1 VSERVFGLLLY
12 CFPPGFRRR
21 FGTEMRA
28 LFRDQ
33 LRDARTGRAP
43 VPVVRFW
50 FHLAPSLVGAVLL
63 EWRDVVLERLVSSPI
78 APPPFIPRER
88 MLHSLTSDVRLAI
101 RMLRKNPVFTLI
113 AVLVIAIGSGAV
125 TTIFSA
131 MNAIVLRPLPGTHG
145 TERLVDI
152 ERRSADYSEGTT
164 ASYDYFTQLRE
175 RTRTLDGIAAWTKV
189 SLTLA
194 DRGQGNA
201 VYGNMV
207 SGNYFSLLGVRP
219 ALGRFFAPDE
229 DRTPL
234 THPVVVVSHGFWQ
247 SALGSDS
254 GAIGRAVTVNGNPYT
269 LIGVAPAGFRG
280 VFSPL
285 RVDAWVPLMMQQ
297 QLRSTRD
304 LEDAAWLRTFGRL
317 APGTSVDQARQELTA
332 LTVAYIADRGERGGN
347 RDYNTIRLSALTGLP
362 ADAREGFLGFMQ
374 LLLGAAALVLLIA
387 SVNVASMLSARAIAR
402 QREMAVRVALGAG
415 RARLVRQLLT
425 ETMMLFTLGAIGGMG
440 VATMAT
446 AALEQVPIPTDA
458 AIVLELSPD
467 PRVLAFALAISLA
480 TGLIFGLSPALQAS
494 RKDVTAQLR
503 EGSTGS
509 GTRRRLMSHAL
520 IVGQLAMSLVLLV
533 GAGLFLRALQGGQKV
548 NPGFQIAG
556 VASVAFNTEAFGYD
570 AVRGRAFY
578 EALRESVRSIPGV
591 EAVSFTDRLPLA
603 LSSSGATIDVDDAVN
618 GAVDREGKVSVQ
630 LSQVDAGFF
639 DVLQLP
645 IRSGRAISSTDNAES
660 PRVAVINETMA
671 RRLWP
676 LGTAIGRSFRFG
688 PERVTV
694 VGVAQ
699 DAKYDHLAEAT
710 PSYVY
715 FASAQNSRP
724 DQWLVVRSAGDAAA
738 LAAAIERAVRAI
750 DPLLP
755 RPVVMTLTQTTSISL
770 LPQRVAAL
778 VTGVLGA
785 VGLLLATVGLY
796 GLIAYSANRRTREI
810 GIRVAL
816 GATRSDVLAL
826 VVREGMWLAGL
837 GVVIGVVLAGAAS
850 QLLRSLLFDTSPLD
864 VPTYAV
870 MSLLFIAVAMLAS
883 YLPARRAASANPA
896 TALRSD

>member
-1 VSERVFGLLLY
+1 MSERAFALLLL
-12 CFPPGFRRR
+12 CFPPAFRRR
-21 FGTEMRA
+21 FGAEMRQ

-33 LRDARTGRAP
+33 LRDARAGRPPA
-43 VPVVRFW
+43 PVVRFW
-50 FHLAPSLVGAVLL
+50 LRLAPSLLSAALL
-63 EWRDVVLERLVSSPI
+63 EWRDVVRERLVSSPFV
-78 APPPFIPRER
+78 PPSSNSRER
-88 MLHSLTSDVRLAI
+88 MLHSMMGDVRLAL
-101 RMLRKNPVFTLI
+101 RMLRKNPVFTLV

-152 ERRSADYSEGTT
+152 ERRSADLSEGTT
-164 ASYDYFTQLRE
+164 ASYDYFRQLRE
-175 RTRTLDGIAAWTKV
+175 RTRTLDDVAAWTKV

-201 VYGNMV
+201 VYGNIV
-207 SGNYFSLLGVRP
+207 SGNYFALLGVRP

-247 SALGSDS
+247 SVLGSDS
-254 GAIGRAVTVNGNPYT
+254 AVIGRAVTVNGHPYT
-269 LIGVAPAGFRG
+269 LIGVAPPGFRG

-285 RVDAWVPLMMQQ
+285 KVDAWVPLMMQQ
-297 QLRSTRD
+297 QLRATRD
-304 LEDAAWLRTFGRL
+304 PENVAWLRTFGRL
-317 APGTSVDQARQELTA
+317 APGATVDQARQELTA
-332 LTVAYIADRGERGGN
+332 LTVAWIAERGERAGS
-347 RDYNTIRLSALTGLP
+347 REYTTIRLSALTGLP
-362 ADAREGFLGFMQ
+362 ADAREGFLRFMQ

-415 RARLVRQLLT
+415 RARLIRQLLT
-425 ETMMLFTLGAIGGMG
+425 ETMVLFVLGAIGGMG
-440 VATMAT
+440 VATLAT

-458 AIVLELSPD
+458 AVVLELSPD
-467 PRVLAFALAISLA
+467 PRVLAFALIVSLA
-480 TGLIFGLSPALQAS
+480 TGLLFGLSPALQAS
-494 RKDVTAQLR
+494 RKDVTVQLR
-503 EGSTGS
+503 DGSAGS

-533 GAGLFLRALQGGQKV
+533 GAGLFLRAFQGGQKV
-548 NPGFQIAG
+548 DPGFQIAG
-556 VASVAFNTEAFGYD
+556 VSAVAFNTEAFGYD
-570 AVRGRAFY
+570 STRGRTFY
-578 EALRESVRSIPGV
+578 RTLRESVASIPGV
-591 EAVSFTDRLPLA
+591 EAVSFVDRLPLA
-603 LSSSGATIDVDDAVN
+603 LSSSGASIEVDEAVS
-618 GAVDREGKVSVQ
+618 GAVDREGRLSVQ
-630 LSQVDAGFF
+630 LAQVDVDYFS
-639 DVLQLP
+639 VLQLP
-645 IRSGRAISSTDNAES
+645 IRSGRAITARDDAES

-676 LGTAIGRSFRFG
+676 QGGAVGRSFRFG

-694 VGVAQ
+694 IGVAQ
-699 DAKYDHLAEAT
+699 DAKYDYLAEAT
-710 PSYVY
+710 PSFVYV
-715 FASAQNSRP
+715 ASAQTWRQ

-738 LAAAIERAVRAI
+738 LASAIERAVRTI

-755 RPVVMTLTQTTSISL
+755 RPVVMTLTQTSSLSL

-816 GATRSDVLAL
+816 GARRSDVLTL
-826 VVREGMWLAGL
+826 VVREGLWLAGL
-837 GVVIGVVLAGAAS
+837 GVVIGVLLAAAAS
-850 QLLRSLLFDTSPLD
+850 QLLRSLLFDTSPFD

-883 YLPARRAASANPA
+883 YLPARRAAAANPA
-896 TALRSD
+896 AALRAD

>member
-1 VSERVFGLLLY
+1 MSERFFALLLLL
-12 CFPPGFRRR
+12 FPPGFRRR
-21 FGTEMRA
+21 FGAEMRS

-33 LRDARTGRAP
+33 LRGA
-43 VPVVRFW
+43 
-50 FHLAPSLVGAVLL
+50 LVGGERLAVPRLWFNTIPSFVAAVFL
-63 EWRDVVLERLVSSPI
+63 EWRDALVATLVSSPVD
-78 APPPFIPRER
+78 APPLVSRER
-88 MLHSLTSDVRLAI
+88 MLYSITSDVRLAL
-101 RMLRKNPVFTLI
+101 RMLRKNPVFTVI

-131 MNAIVLRPLPGTHG
+131 MNALVLRPLPGTHG

-152 ERRSADYSEGTT
+152 ERRSADFSEGMS
-164 ASYDYFTQLRE
+164 ASYDYFRHLRE
-175 RTRTLDGIAAWTKV
+175 RTRTLDGIAAWSKV
-189 SLTLA
+189 SLTIA

-201 VYGNMV
+201 VYGNIV
-207 SGNYFSLLGVRP
+207 SGNYFSLLDVRP

-229 DRTPL
+229 DTTPL
-234 THPVVVVSHGFWQ
+234 AHPVVVVSHGFWQ

-269 LIGVAPAGFRG
+269 LIGVAPEGFRG

-285 RVDAWVPLMMQQ
+285 KVDAWVPLMMQQ
-297 QLRSTRD
+297 QLRATRD
-304 LEDAAWLRTFGRL
+304 LDNAPWLRTFGQL
-317 APGTSVDQARQELTA
+317 APGATVEQVRQELTA
-332 LTVAYIADRGERGGN
+332 LTVRYIAERGERGGN
-347 RDYNTIRLSALTGLP
+347 RDYNSVRLSGLTGLP
-362 ADAREGFLGFMQ
+362 ADAREGFLGFMG

-402 QREMAVRVALGAG
+402 QREMAVRIALGAG

-425 ETMMLFTLGAIGGMG
+425 ETMLLFILGAFGGMG
-440 VATMAT
+440 VASLAT

-458 AIVLELSPD
+458 AISLELSPD

-480 TGLIFGLSPALQAS
+480 TRLIFGLSPALQAS

-548 NPGFQIAG
+548 DPGFTTGG
-556 VASVAFNTEAFGYD
+556 VAAVAFNTESFGYD
-570 AVRGRAFY
+570 DARGQTFY
-578 EALRESVRSIPGV
+578 RSLRESVQALPGV
-591 EAVSFTDRLPLA
+591 ESVSFTDRLPLA
-603 LSSSGATIDVDDAVN
+603 FSSSGASIEVD
-618 GAVDREGKVSVQ
+618 GANSGVVDREGKVSVQ
-630 LSQVDAGFF
+630 VSQVGADFF
-639 DVLQLP
+639 RVLQLP
-645 IRSGRAISSTDNAES
+645 LRSGRAITETDNAES

-676 LGTAIGRSFRFG
+676 QGTALGSTFRFG
-688 PERVTV
+688 AERVTI

-699 DAKYDHLAEAT
+699 DAKYDNLAEKT
-710 PSYVY
+710 PSFVY
-715 FASAQNSRP
+715 FASAQHWRS
-724 DQWLVVRSAGDAAA
+724 DQWLIVRTGGDAAQ
-738 LAAAIERAVRAI
+738 LAPAIERAVRAI

-755 RPVVMTLTQTTSISL
+755 RPVVMTLTQTTSIAL

-816 GATRSDVLAL
+816 GAKRSDVLAL

-837 GVVIGVVLAGAAS
+837 GVAIGVVLAGAAS
-850 QLLRSLLFDTSPLD
+850 QLLRSLLFDTNPID

-896 TALRSD
+896 AALRSD